1 MNDRPRAPRDIQAAP
16 ATHVASQPT
25 RQVGPAWLK
34 GFLATLS
41 VIILL
46 ITGAGYFTVG
56 SLGNELASAANLNLG
71 RDEEEAPDGATDILL
86 VGSDSRTD
94 AQGNPL
100 PEEELARLN
109 AGEADGEENTDTMMV
124 VRVPNDGSRATAVSL
139 PRDTYIHDENFGN
152 MKLNGVFSAYKVDR
166 REELLADADESEDSM
181 SSGQLR
187 RIEEQATEAG
197 RQGLLDAVTKL
208 TGVDID
214 HFAEIGLHGFVLLT
228 DAIGGVEVCLNEA
241 VDEPMSGAKFPA
253 GEQTLDGIESLA
265 FVRQRH
271 GLPRGDIDR
280 IVRQQVYMASL
291 VNKVLSSDVLT
302 SPGKLNDM
310 AKAIEKSV
318 VIDEEWDV
326 LSFATQLANL
336 AGGNVVFSTIPV
348 TSIDGVGDYGESIV
362 TVDVPQVHQFM
373 DDMVVT
379 EQEAAEAET
388 AGQDAPAG
396 DAPEPP
402 AALDGVNVHVLN
414 ATSTS
419 GLAGNVGQWL
429 TEEGVTVEE
438 VNNAQPGVY
447 WASQVV
453 AADPSSPAARALAEL
468 LGGLEVTANAG
479 LQEDTLIVVTA
490 EDYAGPSSA
499 TPLETTTTEAP
510 EETGEEPVGTPGSDF
525 GVAEPG
531 PKINAG
537 GTGPRCVN

>member
-1 MNDRPRAPRDIQAAP
+1 MNDSPRAPRDIQAAP
-16 ATHVASQPT
+16 APHVARQAT
-25 RQVGPAWLK
+25 RQIGPGWLK

-46 ITGAGYFTVG
+46 ITGAGYATVG
-56 SLGNELASAANLNLG
+56 SLGNELASASNLNLG
-71 RDEEEAPDGATDILL
+71 RDKEEEVDGATDILL

-139 PRDTYIHDENFGN
+139 PRDTYVHDDNFGN
-152 MKLNGVFSAYKVDR
+152 MKLNGVFAAYKSER
-166 REELLADADESEDSM
+166 RAELLADADEAEESM
-181 SSGQLR
+181 SDAEIR
-187 RIEEQATEAG
+187 RLEEQATEAG
-197 RQGLLDAVTKL
+197 RQGLLDAVAQL

-214 HFAEIGLHGFVLLT
+214 HFAEIGLYGFVLLT
-228 DAIGGVEVCLNEA
+228 DAIGGVDVCLNEA
-241 VDEPMSGAKFPA
+241 VDDPLSGANFPA
-253 GEQTLDGIESLA
+253 GEQTLNGLESLA

-291 VNKVLSSDVLT
+291 VNKILSSDTLT

-310 AKAIEKSV
+310 AKAVEKSV
-318 VIDEEWDV
+318 VIDEDWDV

-336 AGGNVVFSTIPV
+336 AGGNVVFTTIPV

-362 TVDVPQVHQFM
+362 TVDVAQVHKFM
-373 DDMVVT
+373 EDMVVT
-379 EQEAAEAET
+379 EEEAAAAET
-388 AGQDAPAG
+388 TESESAPAP
-396 DAPEPP
+396 DTP
-402 AALDGVNVHVLN
+402 AALDGVSVHVLN

-429 TEEGVTVEE
+429 EEEGITVEE

-447 WASQVV
+447 YVSQVV
-453 AADPSSPAARALAEL
+453 AADPSSAAAQALAEL
-468 LGGLEVTANAG
+468 LGGLEITANAG
-479 LQEDTLIVVTA
+479 LDADTIIVVTA
-490 EDYAGPSSA
+490 DDYAGPMSNV
-499 TPLETTTTEAP
+499 PLETSSEAAP
-510 EETGEEPVGTPGSDF
+510 EEPVGTPGSDF
-525 GVAEPG
+525 GAAEPG